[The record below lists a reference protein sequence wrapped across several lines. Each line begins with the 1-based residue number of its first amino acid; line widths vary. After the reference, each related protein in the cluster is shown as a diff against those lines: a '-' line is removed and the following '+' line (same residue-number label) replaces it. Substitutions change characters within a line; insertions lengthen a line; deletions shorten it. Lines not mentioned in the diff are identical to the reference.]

1 MRRRGSWRRCAGAAT
16 ETAGV
21 VEVVSCG
28 FAPLSAD
35 PLGAGTAFEV
45 KCLLAIN
52 SIAAAIIELTVQIF
66 DCELIFSFPIG
77 PGGCLLL

>member
-1 MRRRGSWRRCAGAAT
+1 M
-16 ETAGV
+16 E
-21 VEVVSCG
+21 
-28 FAPLSAD
+28 
-35 PLGAGTAFEV
+35 GTAFEV

-77 PGGCLLL
+77 PGGCFDPDCSRRKLRMTANVGTDTLDEAIRRA

>member
-1 MRRRGSWRRCAGAAT
+1 MRRRRSSWRRCAAEAT
-16 ETAGV
+16 EKAGV
-21 VEVVSCG
+21 IEVASCG

-52 SIAAAIIELTVQIF
+52 SIAAIIELTVQIF